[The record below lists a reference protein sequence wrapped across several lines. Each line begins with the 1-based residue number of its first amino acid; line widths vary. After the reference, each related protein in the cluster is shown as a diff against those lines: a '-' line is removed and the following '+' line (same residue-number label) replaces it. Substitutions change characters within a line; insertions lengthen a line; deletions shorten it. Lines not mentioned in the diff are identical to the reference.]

1 MRDVIDGL
9 KNHSTREAKDFVVSR
24 IVEEAQREGTPLS
37 EVERKIQDK
46 GRSHQQPSI
55 LDGNAEPTNLSRVQP
70 SLRTKLWWRLKGTAT
85 YVQETATQV
94 CRLYSEPH
102 DP

>member
-37 EVERKIQDK
+37 ELERKMLYV
-46 GRSHQQPSI
+46 SV
-55 LDGNAEPTNLSRVQP
+55 LEPVSKPR
-70 SLRTKLWWRLKGTAT
+70 
-85 YVQETATQV
+85 
-94 CRLYSEPH
+94 CCH
-102 DP
+102 F